1 MTAKHVEGKVNTVY
15 NGNWIWVGRGGER
28 SRKESTDTRNLERC
42 VRNLLDQ
49 KRGMDERIGKK
60 KIEQIPGR

>member
-1 MTAKHVEGKVNTVY
+1 MTAKRVEGKVNIVY
-15 NGNWIWVGRGGER
+15 NGNWIWVGRSGER
-28 SRKESTDTRNLERC
+28 SRKESTDTLNLERC